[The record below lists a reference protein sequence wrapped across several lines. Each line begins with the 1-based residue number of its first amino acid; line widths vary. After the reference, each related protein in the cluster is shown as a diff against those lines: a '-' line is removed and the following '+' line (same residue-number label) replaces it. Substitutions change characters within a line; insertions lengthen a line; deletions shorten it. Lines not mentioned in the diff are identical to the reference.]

1 MNGGKCHNPPVSF
14 KGSQRKSDLH
24 LLLLMNKDK
33 HMEPQASIFKETGGK
48 DAEREALFE
57 EILPINIFIN
67 RTRAFILF
75 GQKPPI

>member
-1 MNGGKCHNPPVSF
+1 
-14 KGSQRKSDLH
+14 
-24 LLLLMNKDK
+24 MNKDK

-67 RTRAFILF
+67 QTRAFILF